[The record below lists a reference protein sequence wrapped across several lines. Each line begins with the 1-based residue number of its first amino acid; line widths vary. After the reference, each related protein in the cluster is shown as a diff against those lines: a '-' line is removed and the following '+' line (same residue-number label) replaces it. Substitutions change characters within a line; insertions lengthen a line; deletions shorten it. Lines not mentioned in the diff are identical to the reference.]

1 MRLGL
6 RRPRVALEREVDFP
20 QGMLDVAGHR
30 VLMGCPGVRE
40 DVGQQV
46 SGGTQQV
53 VGELLVLA
61 VSGVPLGVEAQ
72 RAAGGADGLEGP
84 DAMPVIVVI
93 TGFEI
98 DVGCRSVAVSP
109 AMVMSS
115 AAVSADERGLV
126 ARATALEAATSVAA
140 STTANE

>member
-1 MRLGL
+1 
-6 RRPRVALEREVDFP
+6 
-20 QGMLDVAGHR
+20 
-30 VLMGCPGVRE
+30 
-40 DVGQQV
+40 
-46 SGGTQQV
+46 
-53 VGELLVLA
+53 
-61 VSGVPLGVEAQ
+61 
-72 RAAGGADGLEGP
+72 
-84 DAMPVIVVI
+84 MPVIVVI